1 MYSREPHRCPPRWLV
16 HIGEDA
22 CPDYGKP
29 DNSAPSTDESDWHTA
44 YALDESE
51 AAEKLAE
58 ESNVNGDYYLMN
70 STYPVWVRPFPWN
83 PDDKPKRSNVSA
95 EPDIHYNIREVE

>member
-1 MYSREPHRCPPRWLV
+1 MYPREPHRCPPRWLV
-16 HIGEDA
+16 FIG
-22 CPDYGKP
+22 DYG
-29 DNSAPSTDESDWHTA
+29 SSTPSDSEEDWTEV

-70 STYPVWVRPFPWN
+70 NTYPVWVRPFPWN
-83 PDDKPKRSNVSA
+83 PDDKPKRFNVSA
-95 EPDIHYNIREVE
+95 EPDIHYSVNEVE